1 MCVRVWHS
9 GDNPK
14 TGWFVEKEFRRY
26 NDVTGDDEL
35 DYLYFSCPDAYTA
48 SVTAFEVIDTD
59 EWNETAD
66 GAPGLT
72 LDEQVF
78 YAPSSAEYDIY
89 YACMADKYFADEDG
103 MTPAEREFIESNQDI
118 DLLRECWMD
127 THRWYDDDDDAQSD
141 DDDAQSDGDEK
152 RDEGS
157 ENDLYVWMLG
167 HHRYDVVDED
177 VVF

>member
-9 GDNPK
+9 GDNPE

-26 NDVTGDDEL
+26 NDATGDDEL

-48 SVTAFEVIDTD
+48 SIMAFEVIDTD

-89 YACMADKYFADEDG
+89 YTRMADKYFADEDG

-118 DLLRECWMD
+118 DLLLRERWMD
-127 THRWYDDDDDAQSD
+127 THRWYDD

-157 ENDLYVWMLG
+157 ENDLYGWMLG
-167 HHRYDVVDED
+167 HHRYDAVDED
-177 VVF
+177 VDF